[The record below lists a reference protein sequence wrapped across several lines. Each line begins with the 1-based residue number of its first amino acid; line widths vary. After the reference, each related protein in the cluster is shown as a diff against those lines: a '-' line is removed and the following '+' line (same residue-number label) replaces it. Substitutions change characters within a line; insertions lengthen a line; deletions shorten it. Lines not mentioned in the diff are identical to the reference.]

1 MSQKTNGLLQLFKP
15 NYNGTNWAATINN
28 NFDTIDTFCTSIM
41 GEVDNKIA
49 ALTPSVGDITIVS
62 PEGAIN
68 EQFIIIGT
76 ASHNSPCVNGNLTK
90 LNNYTDI
97 ANASYFAQ
105 VNVLDGEANKAN
117 NPIFIHYITN
127 LSIQG
132 TENSPVFSIQFDPN
146 DIPSNRTIKVYCTLI
161 VSFEGTEKSEQ
172 TPDNQGESTL

>member
-62 PEGAIN
+62 PEGTIN

-76 ASHNSPCVNGNLTK
+76 ASHDSPCVNGNLTK

-105 VNVLDGEANKAN
+105 VSALNGGSN

-132 TENSPVFSIQFDPN
+132 TNNSPVFSIQFNPN

-161 VSFEGTEKSEQ
+161 VSFEGTEKPETTS
-172 TPDNQGESTL
+172 DN